1 MKLIK
6 LILIISVL
14 ALIGWYFFY
23 IPKES
28 SKFGKSDIITVNI
41 ATAKIADVD
50 IYLSG
55 LGNVTPLNNAVI
67 HTRVDGQLMKLNFT
81 EGKIVKE
88 GELLA
93 QLDARPFEAQLEQ
106 AQGQMIKDTALLDD
120 AKITLS
126 RYKTLFAQDSIAKQQ
141 LDTQA
146 SLVKQYEGA
155 VKNDQGQV
163 DSAKLQ
169 IDYTK
174 ITAPFTGIAGLRQ
187 VDIGNIV
194 HASDANGVVVIAQ
207 TQPITAIFTLPEDNI
222 PQIMQHLQNGAK
234 FIAEAWDRDNKN
246 KIATGLV
253 TAVDN
258 QVDQTT
264 GTIKL
269 RAEFPNAD
277 NALFPSQFVN
287 VKFRLDTKKS
297 VVTIPSAGVQTGAQG
312 SFVYLT
318 KPDNT
323 VSVQNIKIGA
333 KQNDIV
339 EVETGLKAGDVVVI
353 DGVDNLRDGAK
364 VEIAG
369 AAAAN
374 DDKKPHEHH
383 NYK

>member
-1 MKLIK
+1 MKLLK
-6 LILIISVL
+6 LFIIISIL
-14 ALIGWYFFY
+14 ALSGWYLF
-23 IPKES
+23 S
-28 SKFGKSDIITVNI
+28 DSKPSGKSGKNDAIIVSV
-41 ATAKIADVD
+41 ATAKIADVA

-55 LGNVTPLNNAVI
+55 LGNITPLNNAVI
-67 HTRVDGQLMKLNFT
+67 HTRVDGQLMRISFT

-93 QLDARPFEAQLEQ
+93 QLDSRPFENQLEQ
-106 AQGQMIKDTALLDD
+106 AEGQMMKDKALLDE
-120 AKITLS
+120 AKITLN

-141 LDTQA
+141 LDTQL

-155 VKNDQGQV
+155 VKNDQGQIN
-163 DSAKLQ
+163 SAKLQ

-194 HASDANGVVVIAQ
+194 HSSDANGVLAISQ
-207 TQPITAIFTLPEDNI
+207 TQPISAIFTLPEDNI
-222 PQIMQHLQNGAK
+222 PQIMRHLQNGDKLA
-234 FIAEAWDRDNKN
+234 AEAWDRDNKN

-258 QVDQTT
+258 QIDQTT

-269 RAEFPNAD
+269 RAEFQNTD

-287 VKFRLDTKKS
+287 IKFCLDTKKS
-297 VVTIPSAGVQTGAQG
+297 VITIPSAAVQTGSQG
-312 SFVYLT
+312 SFVYLV

-323 VSVQNIKIGA
+323 VAVQIVKVGA
-333 KQNDIV
+333 KQNDIS
-339 EVETGLKAGDVVVI
+339 EVEMGLKAGDIVVV

-364 VEIAG
+364 IEMA
-369 AAAAN
+369 
-374 DDKKPHEHH
+374 KSK
-383 NYK
+383 

>member
-1 MKLIK
+1 MKLLK

-23 IPKES
+23 TPKES
-28 SKFGKSDIITVNI
+28 SKSGKNDVITVNV
-41 ATAKIADVD
+41 ATAKIADIN

-93 QLDARPFEAQLEQ
+93 QLDSRPFEAQLEQ
-106 AQGQMIKDTALLDD
+106 AQGQMIKDLALLDD

-146 SLVKQYEGA
+146 SLVKQYEGS
-155 VKNDQGQV
+155 VKNDQGQI

-194 HASDANGVVVIAQ
+194 HAADTSGIVIIAQ
-207 TQPITAIFTLPEDNI
+207 IQPITAIFTLPEDNI
-222 PQIMQHLQNGAK
+222 PQIMQHLQKGEK
-234 FIAEAWDRDNKN
+234 FVAEAWDRDNKN
-246 KIATGLV
+246 KIAAGTV

-333 KQNDIV
+333 KQNDVV
-339 EVETGLKAGDVVVI
+339 EVEAGLKAGDVVVI

-364 VEIAG
+364 IELSE
-369 AAAAN
+369 
-374 DDKKPHEHH
+374 DKKPHDNHH
-383 NYK
+383 KDK